1 MLNDDNA
8 MFTLEKLLKDALGA
22 ERVQL
27 RIVEEDDGED
37 SFVID
42 NVEVTGLSGDKTLV
56 ITLK

>member
-27 RIVEEDDGED
+27 RIVEDDDGED
-37 SFVID
+37 SFTID
-42 NVEVTGLSGDKTLV
+42 NVQVTGLSGDKTLV